1 MRMKQAVLWGLLSA
15 WILTFNSC
23 QRSSQPA
30 LTRSKATSDRT
41 TRVAALPEAE
51 MWRGKRKL
59 GIDFVAAG
67 ITPAEWSMDIDF
79 SKQIIFKPLSG
90 STLIATM
97 PKPQP
102 IGSNSGVL
110 LDVGPR
116 SVRNEAGALVASAG
130 KKPYSP
136 RASGVKVFIE
146 PVISRDNLTGRTY
159 AYTVR
164 VETGG
169 RRYIGHGAFIKGSDR
184 LNGTW
189 TLETLHGQRVRA
201 GQFPNRELPQ
211 ITINLAEN
219 ELEGTT
225 GCNKIKGDIQADG
238 DHVQFIIRNTTS
250 KKCINPFEDSYLTG
264 LTQTSLFRIGKDRLT
279 LLANGQYVMT
289 FRTEGAERPDSGKGK

>member
-1 MRMKQAVLWGLLSA
+1 MKRAAIWGLLSA
-15 WILTFNSC
+15 CTLIFNGC
-23 QRSSQPA
+23 HRSVQPA
-30 LTRSKATSDRT
+30 STASRPASTRP
-41 TRVAALPEAE
+41 RVAALPESE
-51 MWRGKRKL
+51 MWRAKRQQ

-67 ITPAEWSMDIDF
+67 ITPADWSMDIDF

-90 STLIATM
+90 SSLIASM

-116 SVRNEAGALVASAG
+116 SVRNEAGELVASSG
-130 KKPYSP
+130 RKTYSS
-136 RASGVKVFIE
+136 RSGGLKVYIE

-164 VETGG
+164 VESGG
-169 RRYIGHGAFIKGSDR
+169 RRYVGHGAFIKGSDR

-201 GQFPNRELPQ
+201 AQFPDHTLPQ
-211 ITINLAEN
+211 ITINLADN
-219 ELEGTT
+219 TLEGTT
-225 GCNKIKGDIQADG
+225 GCNKLKGDIQADG

-250 KKCINPFEDSYLTG
+250 KKCANPFEDSYLNG

-289 FRTEGAERPDSGKGK
+289 FRTEGADRAVVGKAR

>member
-1 MRMKQAVLWGLLSA
+1 MKQAVLWGLLSA
-15 WILTFNSC
+15 WTLTFSSC
-23 QRSSQPA
+23 QRSAQPTSTGNKSASVRSA
-30 LTRSKATSDRT
+30 L
-41 TRVAALPEAE
+41 RVAPLPESE
-51 MWRGKRKL
+51 MWRGKRQL

-67 ITPAEWSMDIDF
+67 ITPADWEMDIDF
-79 SKQIIFKPLSG
+79 SKQIIFKPSSG
-90 STLIATM
+90 STLIAAM

-102 IGSNSGVL
+102 ISSGSGVL

-116 SVRNEAGALVASAG
+116 SVRTEAGGLVASSGKRAYSSRAG
-130 KKPYSP
+130 
-136 RASGVKVFIE
+136 GVKVYIE

-169 RRYIGHGAFIKGSDR
+169 RRYVGHGAFIKGSDR

-201 GQFPNRELPQ
+201 GQFPNNELPRL
-211 ITINLAEN
+211 TINLADN
-219 ELEGTT
+219 SLTGTT

-238 DHVQFIIRNTTS
+238 DHVQFLIRSTTS
-250 KKCINPFEDSYLTG
+250 KKCTSPFEDSYLTG
-264 LTQTSLFRIGKDRLT
+264 LTQSSLFRIGKDRLT

-289 FRTEGAERPDSGKGK
+289 FRTEVAEKPEVGRVK